1 MKKTRLQQ
9 LLEFLKDDPDD
20 PFNLYAVANEYRQ
33 SDPNKSMQLMD
44 QLLAEFPDYLP
55 TYYHAAQLHV
65 QFNKVESASEI
76 LEKGIKL
83 AKIQHDSLALRELQN
98 AANELLFDD

>member
-1 MKKTRLQQ
+1 MKNTRLQQ
-9 LLEFLKDDPDD
+9 LLEFLRDDPYD

-44 QLLAEFPDYLP
+44 QLLTDFPDYLP
-55 TYYHAAQLHV
+55 AYYHAAQLHI
-65 QFNKVESASEI
+65 QFNEQNLATQI
-76 LEKGIKL
+76 LENGIKL
-83 AKIQHDSLALRELQN
+83 ARTQQDSLALRELQN